1 MINEHEYKNYKGTQR
16 ANTSD
21 FHITRLASELSE
33 TIWSSLNKSH
43 VGADVINIVITSFRR
58 GSVVADYYIQLRQ
71 STEVTEREIQETLR
85 CVKVDGVS
93 TCKDDGSPQLPPWA
107 TYAIAECAGLAV
119 LATLA
124 LIVSRVHKSGRFSWE
139 LEQQSDGPDL
149 GGGSNMPDTNHHMNP
164 LYNVSSSPTAYELE
178 DDGGTNG
185 GT

>member
-1 MINEHEYKNYKGTQR
+1 MWSYGGTQR
-16 ANTSD
+16 ANISD

-43 VGADVINIVITSFRR
+43 VGADIINIVITSFRR

-71 STEVTEREIQETLR
+71 STEVTDREIQETLR
-85 CVKVDGVS
+85 SALRNSTDLNHSLDIRIQLESICVKVDGVS
-93 TCKDDGSPQLPPWA
+93 TCKDDGSPQWPPWA
-107 TYAIAECAGLAV
+107 TYAIAGCAGLAV

-164 LYNVSSSPTAYELE
+164 LYNV
-178 DDGGTNG
+178 
-185 GT
+185 